1 MLVFHFSKL
10 IRLMAHFS
18 LRALQKAECTT
29 AVAPT
34 PKNTIVISYQS
45 PKL

>member
-1 MLVFHFSKL
+1 MLVFHFSRF

-18 LRALQKAECTT
+18 FRGLQNAECTT

-34 PKNTIVISYQS
+34 PTQDILSVLYHHT
-45 PKL
+45 

>member
-10 IRLMAHFS
+10 IFLMAHFS
-18 LRALQKAECTT
+18 WRGLQYAQWTV

-34 PKNTIVISYQS
+34 PKKFNKV
-45 PKL
+45 